1 VKKKLAK
8 MILAGNS
15 RFNVDLVAAHI
26 GSDELLFGE
35 LIELIHSGEPPIPQ
49 RAAWIMTAVT
59 DNYPWL
65 ILPYL
70 GHILK
75 NINAYS
81 HPGIIRCVLRQL
93 SMIDFPEE
101 LSGKIFDLCYNFL
114 NDQKQPVA
122 IRVHAMQILYNISE
136 KETDLK
142 NELSLIFKDLI
153 VAETSGGIKSRVGK
167 LLRKLN
173 KRY

>member
-1 VKKKLAK
+1 MKKELAK
-8 MILAGNS
+8 RILAGNS

-35 LIELIHSGEPPIPQ
+35 LIELIHNGEPPIPQ

-65 ILPYL
+65 ILPHL
-70 GHILK
+70 GQILK

-81 HPGIIRCVLRQL
+81 HPGIIRCILRQL

-136 KETDLK
+136 KEPDLK
-142 NELSLIFKDLI
+142 NELILIFEDLC
-153 VAETSGGIKSRVGK
+153 ASETSMGIKSRVRK
-167 LLRKLN
+167 LLGKLN